1 MKLPIPRFPQ
11 LSVVVPDG
19 DDALALEAYQVLAVS
34 LAIHLKGR
42 RALFALELRRGPFWL
57 GVKVHTTPAL
67 SRRER
72 QSLLPLVRSLGF
84 MFPWMPKSAQP
95 DGYNQTEPL
104 EPNTEA
110 GTGSRTETDA
120 EGEASTEAF
129 VRSLIDDDVDR
140 STVQVFDPG
149 LADTAALIQQLPIDG
164 ESRQKMQMALKKLLA
179 YGTKR
184 PRSQPDHSWL
194 RDLGKLRG
202 EFPGF
207 AAVVDQVVQ
216 PHLSLIAAG
225 ARRVRMPPILL
236 VGSPGV
242 GKTAF
247 ARRLAELLGTGC
259 LSIDMASATNG
270 AALAGSSTFWSN
282 SQPSQLFNAIAF
294 GLPGRPPC
302 ADPLVVLDEIDK
314 VSSDRY
320 DPMGPLYTLL
330 EEESARVFE
339 DQALPGIVFDA
350 SLIRW
355 ILTANEICRIPE
367 PILSR
372 VLVYEIEPPSG
383 NAMFGIAQRMLES
396 TVRELGVP
404 FQPRL
409 PRDLAPLIG
418 VQSPRTLKV
427 RLELAVGA
435 ALSAGRDHI
444 VTDDLVTLFRSR
456 SKASIGFV

>member
-1 MKLPIPRFPQ
+1 MKLPIPRFPE
-11 LSVVVPDG
+11 LSVVLPDG
-19 DDALALEAYQVLAVS
+19 DDALTLEAYQMLAVS
-34 LAIHLKGR
+34 LAIHLSGR
-42 RALFALELRRGPFWL
+42 RAVFALELRRGPLWL

-72 QSLLPLVRSLGF
+72 QSLLPLVRTLEF

-95 DGYNQTEPL
+95 DEYRQAEPL
-104 EPNTEA
+104 EPSTEA
-110 GTGSRTETDA
+110 GTETNA
-120 EGEASTEAF
+120 EGEASMEAF

-140 STVQVFDPG
+140 RTVQVFDPG
-149 LADTAALIQQLPIDG
+149 LTDPAALIQQLPIDG
-164 ESRQKMQMALKKLLA
+164 ESRQKMQTALKKILA
-179 YGTKR
+179 YGTTR

-194 RDLGKLRG
+194 KDLETLRG

-207 AAVVDQVVQ
+207 TAVLDQVVQ

-236 VGSPGV
+236 VGPPGV

-247 ARRLAELLGTGC
+247 ARRLAEMLGTGC
-259 LSIDMASATNG
+259 LNIDMASATNG

-282 SQPSQLFNAIAF
+282 SQPSQLFNAIAY
-294 GLPGRPPC
+294 GLPGRPPV
-302 ADPLVVLDEIDK
+302 ADPVIVLDEIDK
-314 VSSDRY
+314 VSTDRY

-330 EEESARVFE
+330 EEETARVFE
-339 DQALPGIVFDA
+339 DQSLPGIVFDA

-355 ILTANEICRIPE
+355 ILTANDIRRIPE

-383 NAMFGIAQRMLES
+383 NAMFSIAQRMLES
-396 TVRELGVP
+396 TVRELEIH
-404 FQPRL
+404 FQTRL
-409 PRDLAPLIG
+409 PRELAPLIG
-418 VQSPRTLKV
+418 DQTPRTLKV

-435 ALSAGRDHI
+435 AMSAGRNYL
-444 VTDDLVTLFRSR
+444 VLDDLTTLFRTQTKLSM
-456 SKASIGFV
+456 GFV

>member
-1 MKLPIPRFPQ
+1 MKLPISRFPQ

-34 LAIHLKGR
+34 LALHLSGR
-42 RALFALELRRGPFWL
+42 RTLFELEVCKGPFWL

-84 MFPWMPKSAQP
+84 MFPWMPKFAEPKAYRQA
-95 DGYNQTEPL
+95 EPL
-104 EPNTEA
+104 ELSTEA
-110 GTGSRTETDA
+110 RTAMGTDA
-120 EGEASTEAF
+120 EGESCMEAF
-129 VRSLIDDDVDR
+129 VRSLIEDDVDR

-149 LADTAALIQQLPIDG
+149 LNDPATLIQQLPIDG
-164 ESRQKMQMALKKLLA
+164 ESRQKMQTALKKLLT
-179 YGTKR
+179 YGTTR
-184 PRSQPDHSWL
+184 PKSQPDHSWL
-194 RDLGKLRG
+194 RDLETLRH

-207 AAVVDQVVQ
+207 AAVVNQVVK

-236 VGSPGV
+236 VGPPGV

-282 SQPSQLFNAIAF
+282 SQPSQLFSAIAF

-330 EEESARVFE
+330 EEETARVFE

-350 SLIRW
+350 SLVRW
-355 ILTANEICRIPE
+355 VLTANDIRRIPE

-372 VLVYEIEPPSG
+372 VIIYEIEPPSG
-383 NAMFGIAQRMLES
+383 NAMFGIAQRMLEC

-404 FQPRL
+404 FQPHL
-409 PRDLAPLIG
+409 PRNLAPLIG

>member
-1 MKLPIPRFPQ
+1 MKLPIPRFPE

-19 DDALALEAYQVLAVS
+19 DDALTLEAYRVLAVS
-34 LAIHLKGR
+34 LAIHLSGR
-42 RALFALELRRGPFWL
+42 RSMFALELRRGTFWV
-57 GVKVHTTPAL
+57 GVKVHTTPTL

-72 QSLLPLVRSLGF
+72 QSLLPLVRSMGF

-95 DGYNQTEPL
+95 AEYRQAEPL
-104 EPNTEA
+104 EPSTEA
-110 GTGSRTETDA
+110 GSETNA
-120 EGEASTEAF
+120 EGEASKEAF
-129 VRSLIDDDVDR
+129 VRSLIDDDMDR

-149 LADTAALIQQLPIDG
+149 LADPAALIQQLPIDG

-184 PRSQPDHSWL
+184 AMSQPDHSWL
-194 RDLGKLRG
+194 RDLETLRG

-207 AAVVDQVVQ
+207 AAVVDQVVR

-236 VGSPGV
+236 VGPPGV

-320 DPMGPLYTLL
+320 DPMGPLYILL
-330 EEESARVFE
+330 EEETARVFE

-350 SLIRW
+350 SLVRW
-355 ILTANEICRIPE
+355 ILTANDIRHIPE

-372 VLVYEIEPPSG
+372 VLIYEVEPPSG

-396 TVRELGVP
+396 TVRELGIH
-404 FQPRL
+404 FQARL
-409 PRDLAPLIG
+409 PRELSPLIG
-418 VQSPRTLKV
+418 NQTPRTLKV

-435 ALSAGRDHI
+435 AMSAGRDHI
-444 VTDDLVTLFRSR
+444 VTDDLASLFVKRTKS
-456 SKASIGFV
+456 SMGFV

>member
-1 MKLPIPRFPQ
+1 MKLPIPRFPE

-34 LAIHLKGR
+34 LAIHLSGR
-42 RALFALELRRGPFWL
+42 RALFALELHKGPFWL

-72 QSLLPLVRSLGF
+72 QSLLLLVRSMGF
-84 MFPWMPKSAQP
+84 MFPWIPKSAQP
-95 DGYNQTEPL
+95 EAHRQAETLKPS
-104 EPNTEA
+104 TEA
-110 GTGSRTETDA
+110 GTGMGTDT
-120 EGEASTEAF
+120 EGEASMEAF
-129 VRSLIDDDVDR
+129 VRSLIEDGVDR

-194 RDLGKLRG
+194 RDLGTLRG
-202 EFPGF
+202 EFPAF
-207 AAVVDQVVQ
+207 ATVVDQVVQ

-236 VGSPGV
+236 VGPPGV

-247 ARRLAELLGTGC
+247 ARRLAVLLGTGC

-270 AALAGSSTFWSN
+270 ASLAGSSTFWSN
-282 SQPSQLFNAIAF
+282 SQPGQLFTAIAF
-294 GLPGRPPC
+294 GIQGNPPC
-302 ADPLVVLDEIDK
+302 ADPVVVLDEIDK

-330 EEESARVFE
+330 EEETARVFE

-350 SLIRW
+350 SLVRW
-355 ILTANEICRIPE
+355 IITANDIRRIPD

-383 NAMFGIAQRMLES
+383 NAMFGIAQQMLES
-396 TVRELGVP
+396 TVRELGIH
-404 FQPRL
+404 FLTRL
-409 PRDLAPLIG
+409 PRELAPLIG
-418 VQSPRTLKV
+418 DQTPRTLKV

-435 ALSAGRDHI
+435 AMSAGRNHL
-444 VTDDLVTLFRSR
+444 VLDDLTTLFRTQTKLSM
-456 SKASIGFV
+456 GFV